1 MIERYTLPEIA
12 EIWSDQSRFEAWLEV
27 ETLAVEG
34 WAELGVI
41 PEQSARAIRERA
53 TVSAKR
59 VNEIEKVT
67 DHDVAAFVQAAAES
81 VGEEGRWIHYGLTSS
96 DVVDTALA
104 TLMVRAMRLIEEEA
118 DALFLATRDLAFEY
132 RDTPCVGR
140 THGVHAEPTTFGAK
154 IAGWAFEID
163 RGRRRLARARE
174 TVSVG
179 KLSGAVGTYNAVR
192 PEVEQ
197 FVCENLGLVP
207 EGASTQVV
215 ARDRHAEYMWAI
227 AAMGASLER
236 FAQEIR
242 HLQRTEV
249 REAEE
254 AFGRGQKGSS
264 AMPHKKNPITC
275 ERICG
280 LARILRANL
289 GAALE
294 DVALWHERDIS
305 HSSVERVILPDST
318 ALIHYMLVRF
328 RRIVE
333 NMRIYPDRMLENL
346 NANGGLVFS
355 QRVLL
360 ALVESGLS
368 RDDAY
373 ASVQRNALRCWEE
386 GGDFRSLLEA
396 DSEVTEHLSEER
408 LDQCFDIGASL
419 MGITPIF
426 ERLGTIT

>member
-1 MIERYTLPEIA
+1 MIERYTLPEMA
-12 EIWSDQSRFEAWLEV
+12 EIWSDQSRFDAWLEV

-34 WAELGVI
+34 WAELGVV
-41 PEQSARAIRERA
+41 PDESAREIRERA
-53 TVSAKR
+53 SVVAER

-81 VGEEGRWIHYGLTSS
+81 VGEGGRWIHYGLTSS

-104 TLMVRAMRLIEEEA
+104 TLMVRAMRLIEEAA
-118 DALFLATRDLAFEY
+118 DALFSATRDLAFEY

-154 IAGWAFEID
+154 LAGWAFEID
-163 RGRRRLARARE
+163 RDRRRLARARDA
-174 TVSVG
+174 VSVG

-207 EGASTQVV
+207 ESASTQVV
-215 ARDRHAEYMWAI
+215 ARDRHAEYMWAV

-289 GAALE
+289 SAALE

-333 NMRIYPDRMLENL
+333 NMRIYPDRMLDNL

-368 RDDAY
+368 RDEAY
-373 ASVQRNALRCWEE
+373 AIVQRNALRCWEE
-386 GGDFRSLLEA
+386 GGEFRELLEA
-396 DSEVTEHLSEER
+396 DSEVTERLGEER
-408 LDQCFDIGASL
+408 LDQCFDIGAAL
-419 MGITPIF
+419 AGITPIF
-426 ERLGTIT
+426 ERLGAVT

>member
-1 MIERYTLPEIA
+1 MIERYTLPEMA
-12 EIWSDQSRFEAWLEV
+12 EIWNNQSRFDAWLEI
-27 ETLAVEG
+27 EILAVEG
-34 WAELGVI
+34 WAELGVV
-41 PEQSARAIRERA
+41 PDQSARAIREQA
-53 TVSAKR
+53 SVSADR
-59 VNEIEKVT
+59 VYEIEKIT
-67 DHDVAAFVQAAAES
+67 HHDVAAFVQAVAES
-81 VGEEGRWIHYGLTSS
+81 VGEEGRWIHFGLTSS

-104 TLMVRAMRLIEEEA
+104 TLMVRAIRLIEEAA
-118 DALFLATRDLAFEY
+118 DALFSVTRDLAFEY

-154 IAGWAFEID
+154 LAGWAFEID

-174 TVSVG
+174 TISVG

-192 PEVEQ
+192 PEVEHY
-197 FVCENLGLVP
+197 VCENLGLVP
-207 EGASTQVV
+207 ESASTQVV
-215 ARDRHAEYMWAI
+215 ARDRHAEYMWAL
-227 AAMGASLER
+227 AAMGAGLER

-254 AFGRGQKGSS
+254 AFGRRQKGSS

-289 GAALE
+289 SAALE
-294 DVALWHERDIS
+294 NVALWHERDIS
-305 HSSVERVILPDST
+305 HSSVERVILPDSS
-318 ALIHYMLVRF
+318 ALIHYMLVMF

-333 NMRIYPDRMLENL
+333 NMRVYPDRMLDNL

-368 RDDAY
+368 RDQAY
-373 ASVQRNALRCWEE
+373 TIVQRNALRCWEE
-386 GGDFRSLLEA
+386 AGEFRELLET
-396 DSEVTEHLSEER
+396 DSEVTER
-408 LDQCFDIGASL
+408 LDTKRLDECFDIGTALS
-419 MGITPIF
+419 GITPIF
-426 ERLGTIT
+426 ERLGAVS